1 MKTIANFP
9 LLFLDLLEPKGFV
22 CEDLRDIDELT
33 VPLDLAVVAHL
44 PHHALGIVLYRR
56 HFPWVNP
63 WRGVINTCWS
73 FSSQRLMRTLAI
85 VLLLEPI
92 KVVLLAL
99 MGWLRCNV
107 LFKGSVHAFMAPIL
121 AGLAR
126 LNPFRADAQLN
137 PPLRQLTDPTD
148 GQRSKGRTVVSAD
161 GLRQSILTKRPLKPG
176 PDRGITRV
184 FQSPTQQKGSAR
196 SCRRVSADS
205 SGGGCPEQS
214 PL

>member
-9 LLFLDLLEPKGFV
+9 FLFLDLLEPKWFV

-44 PHHALGIVLYRR
+44 PHHALGIVLYLR

-63 WRGVINTCWS
+63 CRGVINTCWS

-85 VLLLEPI
+85 VLLLEQI

-99 MGWLRCNV
+99 VGWLRCNI
-107 LFKGSVHAFMAPIL
+107 LFKGSVHAFIAPIL

-126 LNPFRADAQLN
+126 LI
-137 PPLRQLTDPTD
+137 
-148 GQRSKGRTVVSAD
+148 RSERMP
-161 GLRQSILTKRPLKPG
+161 I
-176 PDRGITRV
+176 
-184 FQSPTQQKGSAR
+184 
-196 SCRRVSADS
+196 
-205 SGGGCPEQS
+205 
-214 PL
+214 